1 MTWRRAGFL
10 FLLILTVSFP
20 LFGADFN
27 DIYADAAGQ
36 FDFLQDP
43 NTGLTVFPILTIPL
57 GGEYEGMGTAY
68 TAVAR
73 DSSFFDAN
81 PAASSMLKYSEL
93 SVMHNNWIADTNIEG
108 VVYTN
113 RRDKLGYA
121 FAGKFLYVPF
131 TGYNYWGERTS
142 TGYYSETIA
151 IANVS
156 RNFFADYYFS
166 GISVGA
172 NLKAAYRH
180 VSENIAAG
188 QSAFG
193 VMADVGMLTRFDF
206 LKPYYSRD
214 KNAAFGMTIKNIGP
228 NVMGEPL
235 PMSLTTGIAYSF
247 FRPWIL
253 ALDVNMPFSFNQ
265 KDYPAEKP
273 GGALGSTISVTDF
286 FSVQAGFLIKGGNP
300 RISVGSLINMSD
312 FSLVVNYT
320 MDMTTQLSNLDRF
333 SVAMKIN
340 LGDNGR
346 EERYQMATDLYLEG
360 VDFYA
365 RGDIAQAISSCE
377 KALEIDPDY
386 SPARE
391 TINMARRARDLQ
403 TRMEEIQ
410 RLE

>member
-1 MTWRRAGFL
+1 ML
-10 FLLILTVSFP
+10 FLLVLTVSFP
-20 LFGADFN
+20 LFAADFN
-27 DIYADAAGQ
+27 DVYADVAED
-36 FDFLQDP
+36 FEFLQDP
-43 NTGLTVFPILTIPL
+43 NTGMTVFPILTIPL

-81 PAASSMLKYSEL
+81 PAASAMMRYTEL

-108 VVYTN
+108 IVYAN
-113 RRDKLGYA
+113 REDRWGYA

-166 GISVGA
+166 GVSLGA

-180 VSENIAAG
+180 VSENIAVG

-206 LKPYYSRD
+206 MKPYYSRD
-214 KNAAFGMTIKNIGP
+214 KNAAFGMTIKNLGP
-228 NVMGEPL
+228 SVMGEPL

-247 FRPWIL
+247 FRPWLL
-253 ALDVNMPFSFNQ
+253 ALDVNVPFSFNQ

-273 GGALGSTISVTDF
+273 GGALGSSLSLTDF

-300 RISVGSLINMSD
+300 RVSVGSLVGMDD

-320 MDMTTQLSNLDRF
+320 LDMTTQLSNLDRF

-346 EERYQMATDLYLEG
+346 EERYQRATELYLAG

-365 RGDIAQAISSCE
+365 KGDISQSIAYCE

-386 SPARE
+386 VPAQE
-391 TINMARRARDLQ
+391 TIDMARRGRDLQ
-403 TRMEEIQ
+403 IRMEELQ